1 MATPVDLAAAQHLA
15 HLRQADSHRP
25 QEALAAVQALERER
39 LDLRQQH
46 QLHQQALAE
55 AGLEAH
61 LHQQQQR
68 QERK

>member
-15 HLRQADSHRP
+15 HLRQADSDRQ
-25 QEALAAVQALERER
+25 QEALAVVQALERDR

-46 QLHQQALAE
+46 QRHQQALAE

-61 LHQQQQR
+61 LQQQQH